1 MARFHSNRFNP
12 GATHFNSKLCT
23 LVMFTTK
30 IEIDSSSRENCLI
43 ALSEVY
49 KQIEQGCTSGF
60 DKSEEGD
67 SFSWSS
73 NLELS

>member
-1 MARFHSNRFNP
+1 
-12 GATHFNSKLCT
+12 
-23 LVMFTTK
+23 MFTTK